1 MCYPSIGT
9 AHGTGK
15 HSNTVVKHANVCQGL
30 GSAHTLGV
38 ALVSSAIGGMC
49 STWIKFGDVVA
60 GSSGTGE
67 HTGRAKQ
74 V

>member
-9 AHGTGK
+9 AHASGK
-15 HSNTVVKHANVCQGL
+15 HSDTVVRCAHVCEGL

-60 GSSGTGE
+60 GSS
-67 HTGRAKQ
+67 
-74 V
+74 